1 MVVRTQMG
9 PYCFYFIFCFVEI
22 LLRGSACIISCISLP
37 LYQLFLLSMLRK
49 CWCFFLKFHFQLNSL
64 IVSTFNEGNDSAIF
78 STRLK
83 SFIFIGEFFF
93 FFVLFGLLHIV
104 TAFFERQ
111 FHPIIWF
118 VCAVMH
124 ICWDFVLSK
133 CYKSNIGS
141 KLLWLIKESSLK
153 LNVGYACENS
163 WIK

>member
-1 MVVRTQMG
+1 MMVRTQMG

-83 SFIFIGEFFF
+83 SFVFIGEFFF

-104 TAFFERQ
+104 TAF
-111 FHPIIWF
+111 
-118 VCAVMH
+118 
-124 ICWDFVLSK
+124 LSD
-133 CYKSNIGS
+133 SFI
-141 KLLWLIKESSLK
+141 LLYDLSVQSCIFAGISFSQSVTNQTLVR
-153 LNVGYACENS
+153 NYFD
-163 WIK
+163 